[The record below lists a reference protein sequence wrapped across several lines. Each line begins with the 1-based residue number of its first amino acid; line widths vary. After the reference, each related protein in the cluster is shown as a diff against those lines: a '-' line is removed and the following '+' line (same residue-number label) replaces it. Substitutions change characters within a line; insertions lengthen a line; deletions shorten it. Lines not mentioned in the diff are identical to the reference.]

1 MWGRRAWSEGLIRMG
16 LNILYL
22 LIPVTFILA
31 AIALML
37 FVWAIP
43 SGQFDDLETPA
54 IRILFDDVPPPS
66 ETASGGRTAP
76 PASAQP
82 DAKRTE

>member
-1 MWGRRAWSEGLIRMG
+1 LWGRRARSEGLIRMG

-37 FVWAIP
+37 FIWAIH

-54 IRILFDDVPPPS
+54 IRILFDDAPPPS
-66 ETASGGRTAP
+66 ETASGGRAAA